1 MFTSRFILKVVKVVF
16 TLCAAGILLVKIHRS
31 QFPALSSSLSS
42 LEPGASAG
50 LQAYPSLFQLTT
62 LDGIGVA
69 NFSLL
74 ASRFGRPK
82 FNLTFLV
89 SSNQSFVKND
99 NFDYGSQS
107 LVAGAPSA
115 EEIRRI
121 VEDNNLHAEILNEDV
136 FGPASQAHYVVV
148 VQVHNRLR
156 YLEKLVQSLQLNPLI
171 NWVLLIFSHDYFSV
185 ELNQFIRSI
194 KFCRVMQIFYPN
206 SIQLSPTSFPGKSPF
221 DCTSSMTVSQAR
233 AANCQIWQRPDKYG
247 HYRNVN
253 YVFNGIPRLRH
264 YNGWV
269 VFLEEDHYVSPDFLY
284 SFNSIADQMS
294 SVCQDCHIITLG
306 SYLRFQKRKVKWD
319 EYLILPW
326 FSSYHNM
333 GMAFNRSTWNLIQRC
348 AEMFCKYDDYNWDWS
363 LLQVSNKCLKKRLTT
378 LVLSGPRVFHIGD
391 CGVHH
396 KGKVCTADSSANEVV
411 EKLKALQSQLFPKTF
426 KVLLPLNAVRRVPKQ
441 PKENGGWGDPRDH
454 QLCLNNTFPLS

>member
-1 MFTSRFILKVVKVVF
+1 MFTTRFILKVVKVVF
-16 TLCAAGILLVKIHRS
+16 TVCAAGILLVKIHRL
-31 QFPALSSSLSS
+31 FPARLGSSRLN
-42 LEPGASAG
+42 
-50 LQAYPSLFQLTT
+50 LT
-62 LDGIGVA
+62 
-69 NFSLL
+69 LL
-74 ASRFGRPK
+74 AK
-82 FNLTFLV
+82 
-89 SSNQSFVKND
+89 SNQTSIRAD
-99 NFDYGSQS
+99 NFDYGSQPLFVS
-107 LVAGAPSA
+107 APSV

-121 VEDNNLHAEILNEDV
+121 VEDNNLHAEILNEDL
-136 FGPASQAHYVVV
+136 FGPADQAHYVVV

-156 YLEKLVQSLQLNPLI
+156 YLEKLVQSLELNPLI

-185 ELNQFIRSI
+185 ELNQFVRSI

-206 SIQLSPTSFPGKSPF
+206 SIQLSPSSFPGKSPS
-221 DCTSSMTVSQAR
+221 DCAASMSVSQAR
-233 AANCQIWQRPDKYG
+233 AANCQIWQSPDKYG
-247 HYRNVN
+247 HYRNVDLAQIKHHWWWKVN
-253 YVFNGIPRLRH
+253 YVFNGIPRLHR

-284 SFNSIADQMS
+284 SFNSIVDQMS
-294 SVCQDCHIITLG
+294 SICQECHVITLG

-333 GMAFNRSTWNLIQRC
+333 GMAFNRSTWNQIRRC

-378 LVLSGPRVFHIGD
+378 LVLNGPRVFHIGD
-391 CGVHH
+391 WCVTIPRSNAWTLFIHGVHH
-396 KGKVCTADSSANEVV
+396 KGKICTADSSANEVV
-411 EKLKALQSQLFPKTF
+411 QKLKTLQSQLFPKKF
-426 KVLLPLNAVRRVPKQ
+426 KLLLPFNTVRRVPKQ